1 MNYNQMLIRYIDE
14 YPVDEPILIEEIK
27 DYFKD
32 IIHDNFDNIFKS
44 IYVYINRLVK
54 EKKIIQFIKG
64 VYYKPMK
71 GVFGDKLLDV
81 NKVIDKKYIYDKNGK
96 KGYFSG
102 AYLFN
107 KLGLTTQVPKELL
120 IVTNECPN
128 ANLYNNKNLGVVIKK
143 PKIKI
148 TDDNYKYLQ
157 LFDLLINKD
166 DIKIEVDNEKE
177 KEIIYKFIKDSQLE
191 VEKIFEYANQL
202 NDLKPI
208 KKLYVLGGIT
218 NEEGST

>member
-1 MNYNQMLIRYIDE
+1 M
-14 YPVDEPILIEEIK
+14 
-27 DYFKD
+27 
-32 IIHDNFDNIFKS
+32 
-44 IYVYINRLVK
+44 
-54 EKKIIQFIKG
+54 
-64 VYYKPMK
+64 
-71 GVFGDKLLDV
+71 
-81 NKVIDKKYIYDKNGK
+81 
-96 KGYFSG
+96 
-102 AYLFN
+102 
-107 KLGLTTQVPKELL
+107 L

-128 ANLYNNKNLGVVIKK
+128 ANLYNNKNLGVVIKR

-166 DIKIEVDNEKE
+166 DIKIEVNKKQE

-208 KKLYVLGGIT
+208 KKLYDLGKI
-218 NEEGST
+218 SK